1 MTLDEMLYIL
11 DLPCDSATLSVWDF
25 EEGEA
30 KEVASFDLLTNIKTI
45 RERLTFNHDEK
56 FLRRD
61 VVYVGYS
68 PFDSK
73 HISIEL
79 DK

>member
-1 MTLDEMLYIL
+1 MTLDELLYIL

-25 EEGEA
+25 EEGEL

-45 RERLTFNHDEK
+45 RERLTFDDEK
-56 FLRRD
+56 YLRRD

>member
-1 MTLDEMLYIL
+1 MTLDELLYIL

-25 EEGEA
+25 EEGEL

-45 RERLTFNHDEK
+45 RERLTFDDEK
-56 FLRRD
+56 YLRCD
-61 VVYVGYS
+61 VTYVGYS

-73 HISIEL
+73 HINIEL